1 MGQLLRIMLVDSSD
15 RDAAHVMSVIDA
27 AGLQAQFTHVRDRAA
42 FLEQLPRQSWDLL
55 LCECRID
62 DLSAQELIALLR
74 RRELSIPVI
83 VVCRGVGEALAVS
96 VMHAGAHDFVS
107 KQDLSRLVPA
117 IERELAEQAVH
128 RRADRI
134 LRETEQRFRQLS
146 DNIQGVF
153 WMLDAQAEQTLYLS
167 PSFEEVWER
176 PAQLMLASPRF
187 LLSTIHPEDLGS
199 IQQILDEQGWTALNH
214 DYRIVLA
221 DGSERWI
228 HTRCFAVPD
237 EPGERPRIAGIS
249 ADITA
254 QKQLAQEKEMMARA
268 LEQSADAVMITDVQ
282 GQIIYVNQ
290 AFEDLSGYAKE
301 EVLGQRPSLLRS
313 GFQDEEF
320 YRKVW
325 QSLSIGL
332 PFTDVFINRRKDGE
346 LYYEAKTIT
355 PLRGEGGEISHYVS
369 TGKDIT
375 ERLKVRE
382 RLQRLMHY
390 DAVTGL
396 ASRILLQDRLQQ
408 AVLQS
413 RRLQTRLGVVCVGL
427 GLSELLDGSARR
439 ELHEGMMRT
448 AAQRLLDALDTGTTV
463 ARLNSDEFVI
473 LLKNVEQDEQLDE
486 VMQGLMLA
494 FAEPL
499 CTDDYELFLSP
510 TAGISFCPEHSID
523 ADELLNRAELAM
535 RHARQH
541 SGCNY
546 SYYRKEMNLAERRA
560 AN

>member
-27 AGLQAQFTHVRDRAA
+27 AGMQVQFTHVGDRAA
-42 FLEQLPRQSWDLL
+42 FLDQLPRQSWDLL

-117 IERELAEQAVH
+117 IERELAEQAV
-128 RRADRI
+128 RCQTDRV

-146 DNIQGVF
+146 DNIQEVF
-153 WMLDAQAEQTLYLS
+153 WMLDAQAEHTLYLS

-187 LLSTIHPEDLGS
+187 LLSTIHPEDLCM
-199 IQQILDEQGWTALNH
+199 IQPVLDEQGWTALNH

-249 ADITA
+249 VDITA
-254 QKQLAQEKEMMARA
+254 QKQLGQEKDMMARA

-290 AFEDLSGYAKE
+290 AFENLSGYAKE

-320 YRKVW
+320 YRRVW
-325 QSLSIGL
+325 QSLANGL

-355 PLRGEGGEISHYVS
+355 PLRGENGVVSHYVS

-375 ERLKVRE
+375 ERLRVRE

-396 ASRILLQDRLQQ
+396 ASSILLQDRLQQ

-413 RRLQTRLGVVCVGL
+413 RRLHTRLGVVCIGL
-427 GLSELLDGSARR
+427 GLSELLDGSTRR
-439 ELHEGMMRT
+439 ELYERMMHS
-448 AAQRLLDALDTGTTV
+448 AAQRLVEILDANTTV
-463 ARLNSDEFVI
+463 ARWNADAFVI
-473 LLKNVEQDEQLDE
+473 LLKNVEQDEQLE
-486 VMQGLMLA
+486 ALMGGLKLA

-499 CTDDYELFLSP
+499 RADDYELFLSP
-510 TAGISFCPEHSID
+510 AAGISFCPEHSIE
-523 ADELLNRAELAM
+523 ADELLKRAELAM
-535 RHARQH
+535 RHACQH
-541 SGCNY
+541 SGRNY
-546 SYYRKEMNLAERRA
+546 LYYRSGMRLPEQRVGN
-560 AN
+560 